1 MLHALYAAAITL
13 ATPGLRAMLARRAKV
28 GKELVER
35 LDERRGIETAARPPG
50 KLLWMHAASV
60 GETVS
65 VLPVLAALDARVL
78 MTTGTVT
85 SAALLARRLPELGL
99 ADRVTHRF
107 APLDVPTWT
116 ARFLD
121 HWRPD
126 AAAFVE
132 SEIWP
137 NLLTGCATRTVP
149 LMLVNARLSARSF
162 SHWRLVPGLARRLF
176 GAFDVVQAQSAA
188 DADRVRALGGPATTL
203 TGNLK
208 FAAPPLPVD
217 GAELERLRRL
227 IAGRPVW
234 LCASTHPGEEPIV
247 FGVHAV
253 LAARHPGLLTII
265 APRHPERGS
274 AIAAQACGIPA
285 ARRSLGADPP
295 AGTGI
300 WIADTLGEYGLF
312 YRLAT
317 IAFVGRSLVERG
329 GQNPLEPARLGC
341 AVAAGPNVHNF
352 ADPVA
357 VLQQAGA
364 LARVEDKETLAAWVE
379 AVLTDPNRRAAM
391 AKAGIA
397 ASSRYG
403 ELPGQVAA
411 LLTNLLG

>member
-1 MLHALYAAAITL
+1 MLHTLYAAATTL
-13 ATPGLRAMLARRAKV
+13 ATPGLRAMLAQRATR
-28 GKELVER
+28 GKEVLER
-35 LDERRGIETAARPPG
+35 LDERRGIDATARPLG

-65 VLPVLAALDARVL
+65 VLPVLAALSSRVL
-78 MTTGTVT
+78 ITTGTVT
-85 SAALLARRLPELGL
+85 SATLLARRLPELEL
-99 ADRVTHRF
+99 ADRVMHRF
-107 APLDVPTWT
+107 VPLDVPAWST
-116 ARFLD
+116 RFLN

-137 NLLTGCATRTVP
+137 NLITGCTRRAIP
-149 LMLVNARLSARSF
+149 LMLVNARLSERSL
-162 SHWRLVPGLARRLF
+162 SHWRLAPSLARRLF
-176 GAFDVVQAQSAA
+176 GAFAMVQAQSAT
-188 DADRVRALGGPATTL
+188 DAERLQALGGPATTL

-217 GAELERLRRL
+217 ASELERLRRL

-234 LCASTHPGEEPIV
+234 FAASTHPGEEPIIL
-247 FGVHAV
+247 GVHAM
-253 LAARHPGLLTII
+253 LTARHPRLLTII
-265 APRHPERGS
+265 APRHPERGP

-285 ARRSLGADPP
+285 TRRSQGTDPP
-295 AGTGI
+295 AEAGI

-312 YRLAT
+312 YRLAG

-329 GQNPLEPARLGC
+329 GQNPLEPARLRC
-341 AVAAGPNVHNF
+341 AVAVGPYVHNF

-357 VLQQAGA
+357 VLEQAGA
-364 LARVEDKETLAAWVE
+364 LVRVEDKDALAIWLE
-379 AVLTDPNRRAAM
+379 AMLTDPDHRAVTAE
-391 AKAGIA
+391 AGIA
-397 ASSRYG
+397 ASSRYA

>member
-1 MLHALYAAAITL
+1 MLQTLYASATTL
-13 ATPGLRAMLARRAKV
+13 ARPAFRLMLARRAAR
-28 GKELVER
+28 GKELTDR
-35 LDERRGIETAARPPG
+35 LDERRGVEKTARPTG
-50 KLLWMHAASV
+50 KLLWMHGASV

-65 VLPVLAALDARVL
+65 VLPVLAALDALVL

-85 SAALLARRLPELGL
+85 SAALLSRRLPELGL
-99 ADRVTHRF
+99 AHRVMHRF
-107 APLDVPTWT
+107 VPLDVPAWT
-116 ARFLD
+116 TRFLD

-137 NLLTGCATRTVP
+137 NLITGCTTRAIP
-149 LMLVNARLSARSF
+149 LMLVNARLSERSL
-162 SHWRLVPGLARRLF
+162 SHWRLAPSLARRLF
-176 GAFDVVQAQSAA
+176 GAFAMMQAQSAA
-188 DADRVRALGGPATTL
+188 DADRVRALGGPASDL

-217 GAELERLRRL
+217 ASELERLRRL
-227 IAGRPVW
+227 TAGRPIW

-247 FGVHAV
+247 LGVHAM

-265 APRHPERGS
+265 APRHPERGP
-274 AIAAQACGIPA
+274 AIAAQVRGIPA
-285 ARRSLGADPP
+285 ARRSQGADPP
-295 AGTGI
+295 GEAGI

-312 YRLAT
+312 YRLAG

-341 AVAAGPNVHNF
+341 AVAVGPNVHNF

-357 VLQQAGA
+357 ALEQAGA
-364 LARVEDKETLAAWVE
+364 LARVEDKETLAAWAE
-379 AVLTDPNRRAAM
+379 AVLTDPHHRDAM

-397 ASSRYG
+397 ASNRYA
-403 ELPGQVAA
+403 ELPGQVAG
-411 LLTNLLG
+411 LLTNLLR